1 MADAWPSWPW
11 SCWRAQIR
19 DLGTEIADVLDAA
32 DRKSI
37 VHRKSKPANLFVTE
51 RGTAARKWA
60 KRAEIEELV
69 TAASELTTY
78 TDLYNRTVGRATVRL
93 SFGKMEVWNKRPR
106 RIGARRMSKDCRW
119 TYTLR

>member
-1 MADAWPSWPW
+1 
-11 SCWRAQIR
+11 
-19 DLGTEIADVLDAA
+19 LGTEIADVLDAA

-69 TAASELTTY
+69 TAASELTT
-78 TDLYNRTVGRATVRL
+78 LY
-93 SFGKMEVWNKRPR
+93 
-106 RIGARRMSKDCRW
+106 
-119 TYTLR
+119 